1 MMQKKFTLYNFET
14 FRSRDHG
21 SVPVITGAACDVITG
36 AACDVITGTFPIG
49 RFWHPTERCTGWV
62 NKIAAFFGPT
72 SDCNHLGT
80 LCPNHLKFTVQVVPT
95 MDHCRLKF
103 QVIRTNGSQVIAVGS
118 LS

>member
-49 RFWHPTERCTGWV
+49 GF
-62 NKIAAFFGPT
+62 
-72 SDCNHLGT
+72 
-80 LCPNHLKFTVQVVPT
+80 
-95 MDHCRLKF
+95 
-103 QVIRTNGSQVIAVGS
+103 
-118 LS
+118 

>member
-1 MMQKKFTLYNFET
+1 MMQKKFNLYNFET

-36 AACDVITGTFPIG
+36 TFPIG
-49 RFWHPTERCTGWV
+49 RFWHPTERCTGRV

-80 LCPNHLKFTVQVVPT
+80 LCPNHLKFTAQVVPT

-103 QVIRTNGSQVIAVGS
+103 QVIRTNGTRVIAVGS
-118 LS
+118 LR